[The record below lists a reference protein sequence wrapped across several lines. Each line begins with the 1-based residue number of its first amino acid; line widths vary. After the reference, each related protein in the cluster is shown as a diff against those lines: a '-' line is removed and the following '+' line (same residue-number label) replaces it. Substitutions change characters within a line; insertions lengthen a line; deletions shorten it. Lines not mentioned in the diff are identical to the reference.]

1 MRLYELSTKEN
12 KTPEDVKEARA
23 LQFKV
28 SSVEELVVKFGTV
41 GIKEAVSRVLG
52 LGERDG
58 TRLPLIGGIPGG
70 DAEWENWKG
79 AVGELEKVEASL

>member
-1 MRLYELSTKEN
+1 MYNLSTKEN
-12 KTPEDVKEARA
+12 QTAEEKKEART
-23 LQFKV
+23 LQYRI
-28 SSVEELVVKFGTV
+28 SAVEELVVKFGTV

-58 TRLPLIGGIPGG
+58 TRLPLVGGIPGG

-79 AVGELEKVEASL
+79 VVGELEKVEASL

>member
-12 KTPEDVKEARA
+12 KTAEDVKEARA
-23 LQFKV
+23 LQFKI

-52 LGERDG
+52 LG
-58 TRLPLIGGIPGG
+58 LSLIHI
-70 DAEWENWKG
+70 
-79 AVGELEKVEASL
+79 